1 MRPVGRI
8 ASLLPSATEIVCA
21 LGLEDRLVGVS
32 HSCDHPSPIRAKP
45 RLTRPRFPLDGLS
58 SGEIDAAVR
67 QALREFGSVYE
78 VDTERLAALGPDLLL
93 TQGVCEVC
101 AVPTRDAAAAAAGLA
116 SCPSVL
122 ALDAHDVAGVLDTIR
137 LVGRAGGVP
146 ERAERC
152 VRDIER
158 RIAAIQARV
167 TSRPAPRVLA
177 LEWLDPPFAPGHWVP
192 EMVALAGGSLLRGAA
207 GRPSFAVRWGD
218 LAGLDPDVLLVMPC
232 GFDLVSRRAPTRI
245 ATARRFAPWRRGRFA
260 PRVPTRSMRTRT
272 SAVPGR
278 ASRTAWSWSLRC
290 SIPISSRVRRSRAE
304 RWCGRSRNGETSA
317 PLQRYVPRRGLSRGY
332 TKGVPF

>member
-1 MRPVGRI
+1 MIPVGRI

-32 HSCDHPSPIRAKP
+32 HSCDHPSPICSKP

-67 QALREFGSVYE
+67 RALHEFGSVYE
-78 VDTERLAALGPDLLL
+78 VDTERLAGVAPDLLL

-101 AVPTRDAAAAAAGLA
+101 AVPTRDAEAAALA
-116 SCPSVL
+116 LGSGPSVL
-122 ALDAHDVAGVLDTIR
+122 ALDAHDIGGVLATIR

-158 RIAAIQARV
+158 RIASTHARIEG
-167 TSRPAPRVLA
+167 RPVARVLA
-177 LEWLDPPFAPGHWVP
+177 LEWLEPPFVPGHWVP
-192 EMVALAGGSLLRGAA
+192 EMVALAGGNLLCGVA
-207 GRPSFAVRWGD
+207 GRLSFAVRWED

-232 GFDLVSRRAPTRI
+232 GFDLAAARADADRYR
-245 ATARRFAPWRRGRFA
+245 ASLCAVA
-260 PRVPTRSMRTRT
+260 PRAIRSARAY
-272 SAVPGR
+272 AVDATMHFSRPGPRVADGVELLAALLHPGAFPGARLEGR
-278 ASRTAWSWSLRC
+278 AAVW
-290 SIPISSRVRRSRAE
+290 V
-304 RWCGRSRNGETSA
+304 
-317 PLQRYVPRRGLSRGY
+317 
-332 TKGVPF
+332 

>member
-32 HSCDHPSPIRAKP
+32 HSCDHPSPIRGKP

-177 LEWLDPPFAPGHWVP
+177 LEWLDPPVP

-218 LAGLDPDVLLVMPC
+218 PAGLDPDVLLVMPC
-232 GFDLVSRRAPTRI
+232 GFDLVAARADADRYR
-245 ATARRFAPWRRGRFA
+245 ASLCAVA
-260 PRVPTRSMRTRT
+260 PRAIRSARAY
-272 SAVPGR
+272 AVDANAHFSRPGPRVADGVELVAALLHPDIFPGASLEGR
-278 ASRTAWSWSLRC
+278 AVVWA
-290 SIPISSRVRRSRAE
+290 
-304 RWCGRSRNGETSA
+304 
-317 PLQRYVPRRGLSRGY
+317 
-332 TKGVPF
+332 